1 MYQLKVTVKIV
12 NLLLSVRPLAAGSV
26 KPNMEYFSV
35 VCQKLGKL
43 RLVINIIFIRAV
55 KLGMSVPW
63 RKVKPEFQ
71 SVAAACFGK
80 LLYNVALAVPVR
92 AFFHAVIGV
101 FCLPKAKSVVMLCR
115 NDNAL
120 HTCGFYSLAPTVTV
134 KVNGIENRRI
144 LVTRA
149 PFEICICVRTEMD
162 ESIKGRF
169 GQKPKLI
176 CARLNMCRLLYEVLH
191 FCPPLFKFYSTKYSR
206 QSEPL

>member
-1 MYQLKVTVKIV
+1 M
-12 NLLLSVRPLAAGSV
+12 
-26 KPNMEYFSV
+26 
-35 VCQKLGKL
+35 
-43 RLVINIIFIRAV
+43 
-55 KLGMSVPW
+55 
-63 RKVKPEFQ
+63 
-71 SVAAACFGK
+71 AAACFGK
-80 LLYNVALAVPVR
+80 LLYNVALAVPIR

-169 GQKPKLI
+169 GQKPELI